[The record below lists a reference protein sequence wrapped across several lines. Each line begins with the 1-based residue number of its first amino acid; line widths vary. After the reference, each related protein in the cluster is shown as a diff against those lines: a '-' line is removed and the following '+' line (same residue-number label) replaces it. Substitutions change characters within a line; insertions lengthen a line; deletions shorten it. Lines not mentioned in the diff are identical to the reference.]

1 MDVVNGQHQDIR
13 KTYSPHHKSKL
24 HLYLH
29 STYTAPQYPL
39 CLPESS
45 MTAAML
51 PPASRNR
58 LRGQI
63 QNVTTTVRNFSIAL
77 YSAHG
82 GWFPLHRH
90 ATPSSAKA

>member
-1 MDVVNGQHQDIR
+1 
-13 KTYSPHHKSKL
+13 
-24 HLYLH
+24 
-29 STYTAPQYPL
+29 
-39 CLPESS
+39 